1 VRRAALALR
10 ALLAVAATHV
20 AAQETTIEQAIEER
34 AHSKWTGDLD
44 AMVQRR
50 VIRVLTPYSR
60 THYFIDNGVQRGLV
74 FDAMKAFEDELNK
87 KYKTGNLRVHVAFLP
102 TSRDELLPALLDG
115 RGDIAAAGL
124 TITPEREAQ
133 VMFSAPTFTGVN
145 EIVVTAPGEA
155 PLASADDL
163 SGREVF
169 VRRSS
174 SYWTSL
180 EALNARLKAAGR
192 APANLI
198 PAPDVL
204 EDEDLLEMANAGLAK
219 TLVVDDYLAKFWQ
232 QVFPNI
238 VLHERAAL
246 RTGASIAPAVR
257 KTSPKLQAELNAM
270 VPKLGA
276 RTAFGNQNLQRY
288 LKSTKYVKSATA
300 QEDMARFLRIANLF
314 QTYGEKY
321 HMDWLLMTAQGY
333 QESRLDHAAKSAV
346 GAIGVM
352 QVMPATGKQLAVGD
366 IHDLEP
372 NIHAG
377 VKYMRFMIDQYYAKE
392 PMTDIDK
399 ALFAFASYN
408 CGPGRMR
415 QLRAEAERTGLDK
428 NVWFG
433 NVERVASKRIGRET
447 VTYVSNIYKY
457 YVAYTLAA
465 GEMAEKRKALQTTAP
480 TGAPTN

>member
-1 VRRAALALR
+1 
-10 ALLAVAATHV
+10 
-20 AAQETTIEQAIEER
+20 
-34 AHSKWTGDLD
+34 
-44 AMVQRR
+44 
-50 VIRVLTPYSR
+50 
-60 THYFIDNGVQRGLV
+60 
-74 FDAMKAFEDELNK
+74 
-87 KYKTGNLRVHVAFLP
+87 
-102 TSRDELLPALLDG
+102 
-115 RGDIAAAGL
+115 
-124 TITPEREAQ
+124 
-133 VMFSAPTFTGVN
+133 
-145 EIVVTAPGEA
+145 
-155 PLASADDL
+155 
-163 SGREVF
+163 VF

-366 IHDLEP
+366 IHDLVHPREGRRGEHHLRLAFGRDREP
-372 NIHAG
+372 RGRNVSPPVEQRRQELVARRRQERDVNAQVSRLVLLVELVLERLHRVEHEPALHAVVDEVVGTAVRREHADHASLHHG
-377 VKYMRFMIDQYYAKE
+377 VEVAGPLRVRSPLDRLFDRRVLRGHVRRRDGEERAQRERCASHVA
-392 PMTDIDK
+392 K
-399 ALFAFASYN
+399 ALRSSAAACATAS
-408 CGPGRMR
+408 
-415 QLRAEAERTGLDK
+415 RARAI
-428 NVWFG
+428 
-433 NVERVASKRIGRET
+433 ASPMPKKPWNMP
-447 VTYVSNIYKY
+447 S
-457 YVAYTLAA
+457 
-465 GEMAEKRKALQTTAP
+465 
-480 TGAPTN
+480 